1 MRTILYIIQK
11 EFIQIFRDKFMPKII
26 FGIPVFQLLILSYAA
41 TFEIKL
47 TRIAILDQSHSQ
59 ESQHLIAKFEAS
71 TFYEIAAYVDDFDAA
86 EALLLNSKAHQVL
99 IIPATFATDLE
110 VHKKASV
117 QVLSDAV
124 DGSAAAVRAGYAQ
137 SIVAAYNNK
146 LVTNFL
152 GVDKLPLPIQTSY
165 SYWYNP
171 ELNYQTYM
179 VPGILALLVTIL
191 GMFLSGMNL
200 VKEKE
205 IGTIEQINVTPIKR
219 YQFIIGKLL
228 PFWIISMVIMSFGMV
243 LAKLVFNIP
252 FLGNIGLV
260 YLITAVYLL
269 VVLAIGLIISTFTD
283 TQQQAMFIA
292 WFFLVIFILLSGLFT
307 PTDSMPHWAQEF
319 NRINPVAYYIKALR
333 MVMLKGS
340 GFNDIKELFMAIG
353 IYAILANT
361 IAILRYKKTA

>member
-1 MRTILYIIQK
+1 MRTILFIVQK

-26 FGIPVFQLLILSYAA
+26 FGIPLFQLLILSFAA
-41 TFEIKL
+41 TFEIKH
-47 TRIAILDQSHSQ
+47 TRMAILDQSHSQ
-59 ESQHLIAKFEAS
+59 ESRHLISKFEAS
-71 TFYEIAAYVDDFDAA
+71 SFYELTDYVSSFNEA
-86 EALLLNSKAHQVL
+86 EALLLQSKVQQVL
-99 IIPATFATDLE
+99 VIPASFTADLE
-110 VHKKASV
+110 VQKKAYL
-117 QVLSDAV
+117 QVLTDAV
-124 DGSAAAVRAGYAQ
+124 DGSAAAVRMGYAQ

-146 LVTNFL
+146 LVTSFL
-152 GVDKLPLPIQTSY
+152 GIDKLPLPIQTTY

-205 IGTIEQINVTPIKR
+205 IGTIEQINVTPIR
-219 YQFIIGKLL
+219 PYQFIIGKLL
-228 PFWIISMVIMSFGMV
+228 PFWIIAMVIMTFGMV
-243 LAKLVFNIP
+243 LAKLIFNVP
-252 FLGNIGLV
+252 FLGSIGLI
-260 YLITAVYLL
+260 YLLTAVYLL
-269 VVLAIGLIISTFTD
+269 VVLALGMIISTFTD

-340 GFNDIKELFMAIG
+340 GLADIKDLFIAIG
-353 IYAILANT
+353 VYALVANAV
-361 IAILRYKKTA
+361 AIFRYKKTA